1 MYTAKEYQ
9 QLILNILE
17 VKVRDLDKKMQRAKN
32 FMEEETLS
40 NYQTGLYEAIDTIK
54 KSSFLVEEVL

>member
-17 VKVRDLDKKMQRAKN
+17 VKVRDLDEKMQKAKN
-32 FMEEETLS
+32 SMEEETLS
-40 NYQTGLYEAIDTIK
+40 NYQIGLYEAIDTIK
-54 KSSFLVEEVL
+54 KSSFLVEEV

>member
-17 VKVRDLDKKMQRAKN
+17 MKVRDLNKKMQKAKN
-32 FMEEETLS
+32 SMEEETLS
-40 NYQTGLYEAIDTIK
+40 NYQIGLYEAIDTIK
-54 KSSFLVEEVL
+54 KSSFLVEEV

>member
-17 VKVRDLDKKMQRAKN
+17 MKARDLDKKMQKAKN
-32 FMEEETLS
+32 SMEEETLS
-40 NYQTGLYEAIDTIK
+40 NYQIGLYEAIDTIK
-54 KSSFLVEEVL
+54 KSSFLVEEV

>member
-17 VKVRDLDKKMQRAKN
+17 MKVRDLDEKMQKAKN
-32 FMEEETLS
+32 SMEEETLS
-40 NYQTGLYEAIDTIK
+40 NYQIGLYEAIDTIK
-54 KSSFLVEEVL
+54 KSSFLVEEV

>member
-17 VKVRDLDKKMQRAKN
+17 MKVRDLDKKMQKAKSS
-32 FMEEETLS
+32 MEEETLS
-40 NYQTGLYEAIDTIK
+40 NYQIGLYEAIDTIK
-54 KSSFLVEEVL
+54 KSSFLVEEV

>member
-17 VKVRDLDKKMQRAKN
+17 MKVRDLDKKMQKAKN
-32 FMEEETLS
+32 SIEEETLS
-40 NYQTGLYEAIDTIK
+40 HYQIGLYEAIDIIK
-54 KSSFLVEEVL
+54 KSSFLVEEV

>member
-17 VKVRDLDKKMQRAKN
+17 MKVRDLDKKIQKAKN
-32 FMEEETLS
+32 SMEEETLS
-40 NYQTGLYEAIDTIK
+40 NYQIGLYEAIDTIK
-54 KSSFLVEEVL
+54 KSSFLVEEV

>member
-17 VKVRDLDKKMQRAKN
+17 MKVRDLDKKMQKAKN
-32 FMEEETLS
+32 SMEEETLS
-40 NYQTGLYEAIDTIK
+40 NYQIGLYEAIDTIK
-54 KSSFLVEEVL
+54 KSSFLVEEE

>member
-17 VKVRDLDKKMQRAKN
+17 MKVRGLDKKNAKSEKFYGRRN
-32 FMEEETLS
+32 SFQLS
-40 NYQTGLYEAIDTIK
+40 NRSL
-54 KSSFLVEEVL
+54 

>member
-17 VKVRDLDKKMQRAKN
+17 MKVRDLNKRIQESKN
-32 FMEEETLS
+32 SIEWETLS
-40 NYQTGLYEAIDTIK
+40 NYQIGLYEAIDTIK
-54 KSSFLVEEVL
+54 KSSFLVEEV

>member
-17 VKVRDLDKKMQRAKN
+17 MKVRDLDKKMQKAKN
-32 FMEEETLS
+32 SMEEETLS
-40 NYQTGLYEAIDTIK
+40 NYQIGFYEAIDTIK
-54 KSSFLVEEVL
+54 KSSFLVEEV

>member
-17 VKVRDLDKKMQRAKN
+17 MKVRDLDKKMQKAKN

-40 NYQTGLYEAIDTIK
+40 NYQIGLYEAIDTIK
-54 KSSFLVEEVL
+54 KSSFLVEEV

>member
-17 VKVRDLDKKMQRAKN
+17 MKVRDLDKKMQKAKN

-40 NYQTGLYEAIDTIK
+40 NYQIGLYEAIDTIK

>member
-17 VKVRDLDKKMQRAKN
+17 VKARDLDKKMQKAKN
-32 FMEEETLS
+32 SMEEETLS
-40 NYQTGLYEAIDTIK
+40 NYQIGLYEAIDTIK
-54 KSSFLVEEVL
+54 KSSFLVEEV

>member
-17 VKVRDLDKKMQRAKN
+17 MKVRDLDKKMQKAKN
-32 FMEEETLS
+32 SMEEETLS
-40 NYQTGLYEAIDTIK
+40 NYQIGLYEAIDTIK
-54 KSSFLVEEVL
+54 KSSFLVEEV

>member
-17 VKVRDLDKKMQRAKN
+17 MKVRDLDKKMQKTKN

-40 NYQTGLYEAIDTIK
+40 NYQIGLYEAIDTIK
-54 KSSFLVEEVL
+54 KSSFLVEEV

>member
-17 VKVRDLDKKMQRAKN
+17 VKARDLDKKMQKAKN
-32 FMEEETLS
+32 SMEEETLS
-40 NYQTGLYEAIDTIK
+40 NYQIGLYEAIDTIK
-54 KSSFLVEEVL
+54 KSSFLVKEV

>member
-17 VKVRDLDKKMQRAKN
+17 MKVRDLDKKSKKRKILWKKKL
-32 FMEEETLS
+32 FP
-40 NYQTGLYEAIDTIK
+40 IIK
-54 KSSFLVEEVL
+54 

>member
-17 VKVRDLDKKMQRAKN
+17 IKVRDLDKKMQKAKN
-32 FMEEETLS
+32 SMEEETLS
-40 NYQTGLYEAIDTIK
+40 NYQIGLYEAIDTIK
-54 KSSFLVEEVL
+54 KSSFLVEEV

>member
-17 VKVRDLDKKMQRAKN
+17 MKVRDLDEKMQKAKN
-32 FMEEETLS
+32 SMEEETLS
-40 NYQTGLYEAIDTIK
+40 NYQMGLYEAIDAIK
-54 KSSFLVEEVL
+54 KSSFLVEEV

>member
-17 VKVRDLDKKMQRAKN
+17 MKVRDLDKKCKKLKILWKKKL
-32 FMEEETLS
+32 FPV
-40 NYQTGLYEAIDTIK
+40 IK
-54 KSSFLVEEVL
+54 

>member
-17 VKVRDLDKKMQRAKN
+17 MKVRDLDKKMQKAKN
-32 FMEEETLS
+32 SMEEETLS
-40 NYQTGLYEAIDTIK
+40 NYQIGLYEAINTIK
-54 KSSFLVEEVL
+54 KSSFLVEEE

>member
-17 VKVRDLDKKMQRAKN
+17 MKVRDLDKKMQKAKN
-32 FMEEETLS
+32 SMEEETLS
-40 NYQTGLYEAIDTIK
+40 NYQIGLYEAIDTIK
-54 KSSFLVEEVL
+54 KSSFLIEEV

>member
-17 VKVRDLDKKMQRAKN
+17 MKVRDLDKKMQKAKN
-32 FMEEETLS
+32 SMEEETLS
-40 NYQTGLYEAIDTIK
+40 NYQMGLYEAIDTIK
-54 KSSFLVEEVL
+54 KSSFLVEEV

>member
-17 VKVRDLDKKMQRAKN
+17 MKVRGLDKKMQKAKN
-32 FMEEETLS
+32 SMEEETLS
-40 NYQTGLYEAIDTIK
+40 NYQIGLYEAIDTIK
-54 KSSFLVEEVL
+54 KSSFLVEEV

>member
-17 VKVRDLDKKMQRAKN
+17 MKVKDLDKKMQKAKN
-32 FMEEETLS
+32 SMEEETLS
-40 NYQTGLYEAIDTIK
+40 NYQIGLYEAIDTIK
-54 KSSFLVEEVL
+54 KSSFLVEEV